1 MASSTQI
8 RVDKVILLINIE
20 YVFMKMNFFS

>member
-20 YVFMKMNFFS
+20 YVFMKMNFFL